1 MAAAVLMLLPFMPS
15 LAQSAAGEG
24 VPLLAD
30 SLKPAQSLAE
40 QAAQAAMPEGAR
52 VEVDLGNL
60 DPRLHLAP
68 CRRTEPYLPPGLK
81 MWGRSRIGVRCIE
94 GVSRWNV
101 SIPIVVH
108 VYAKAMVAAKPL
120 GLGTILTQ
128 AQLQTAEVDIAADN
142 SPAYLQ
148 VSELEGRVLARPLA
162 AGEVVRLSDL
172 RTRLWFAAGD
182 RVTVTAN
189 GPGYAVSSEGSAME
203 RGMEGQE
210 VKVKFDNGRI
220 SVGRAVGERRVEVD
234 L

>member
-1 MAAAVLMLLPFMPS
+1 MPS